1 MAHVPVTTV
10 LAAVA
15 VAAGA
20 MLASATGF
28 GFSLLCAPL
37 LFALLGPVQAVGLL
51 TVLGAVVNA
60 LTLATEG
67 RRPRP
72 LRRESIVI
80 LCWAVPG
87 VLAGVLVLRSLD
99 AVALQLALTAAVL
112 ITLVARRRATVGR
125 TAPAWAGPAAGLAA
139 GALTTATSTAGPPLL
154 TYLLGRGHEPGEV
167 RDTLTLCFLA
177 LSPLGA
183 AALLATGTTRAIP
196 GLTLLLTLLPVTVAG
211 HIAGRR
217 VFARL
222 AAGGRYERVLTGAL
236 LASLAMGLIGALA
249 G

>member
-80 LCWAVPG
+80 LCWAAPG

-99 AVALQLALTAAVL
+99 AVALQLALTA
-112 ITLVARRRATVGR
+112 
-125 TAPAWAGPAAGLAA
+125 AAGLAA